1 MAFYTSLNPTVFK
14 VFMEFLIVQ
23 SLLARLESAF
33 SLNEGG
39 GTESSVET
47 FWLFYDN

>member
-23 SLLARLESAF
+23 SLLARLESAC
-33 SLNEGG
+33 SLNEGMQNLLRKHIG
-39 GTESSVET
+39 C
-47 FWLFYDN
+47 FMIIR